1 MDIPEI
7 TISLKCLFCGSD
19 LEGSKDVEYN
29 SGDLIKCIK
38 CGEENDYDSVLE
50 IAKDEGLGEMKDVV
64 KAQLQNAFKKMFK

>member
-19 LEGSKDVEYN
+19 LEGPEDEEYN

-38 CGEENDYDSVLE
+38 CGKENDYDSVLE
-50 IAKDEGLGEMKDVV
+50 IAKDEGLEAV
-64 KAQLQNAFKKMFK
+64 KAQLQNKLKNMFK